1 MPRNTASYDHEGLGT
16 ENTSASLSPEFHG
29 NSVASKPRRP
39 ADIARDAAALCWRI
53 RNSEPDATKWRP
65 LIDAADPEL
74 RECLREY
81 LRQAYREM
89 QQRQRRETVG
99 KRCEAGDAAMAALKQ
114 RYGDSCA

>member
-1 MPRNTASYDHEGLGT
+1 MTHQDFTYGGILEPARPEVPREPPD
-16 ENTSASLSPEFHG
+16 P
-29 NSVASKPRRP
+29 KPRRP
-39 ADIARDAAALCWRI
+39 ADVARDAAALCWRI
-53 RNSEPDATKWRP
+53 RSSEPDPTKWRP

-81 LRQAYREM
+81 LKQAYREM